1 MLIPA
6 PSRPLISN
14 ASSPALVPSLAP
26 FRALSPSVKSKASGG
41 RHWAIERGLA
51 VGSLVLLPAAIAIPS
66 APVDYAMGVIFP
78 LHAYYG
84 FEVRRPTHRSV
95 RRPRVGWERVHV
107 PRVG

>member
-1 MLIPA
+1 MKRSSRKQFGFTLIEL
-6 PSRPLISN
+6 LIVIVIIGI
-14 ASSPALVPSLAP
+14 L
-26 FRALSPSVKSKASGG
+26 
-41 RHWAIERGLA
+41 
-51 VGSLVLLPAAIAIPS
+51 AAIAIPS